1 MEEVK
6 EKMGEV
12 YQSLFLEIFSYI
24 DVHESRCK
32 WLTNHKFSPNSHL
45 SRWQCLPVN
54 CYLHILL
61 FILEPTNQKNIFE
74 EEYFKKEQQK
84 VNQRNQENAIS
95 FVKAI
100 VLFISRLNTVL
111 TTKEFSKYIH
121 VSSNFATISKT
132 LSPETP

>member
-1 MEEVK
+1 MFMSPGVN
-6 EKMGEV
+6 GSLITNSPQILTWAGGNV
-12 YQSLFLEIFSYI
+12 YQLWYY
-24 DVHESRCK
+24 
-32 WLTNHKFSPNSHL
+32 
-45 SRWQCLPVN
+45 
-54 CYLHILL
+54 YLHILL

-84 VNQRNQENAIS
+84 VNQQNQENAIS

-100 VLFISRLNTVL
+100 VLFISCLNAVL

-121 VSSNFATISKT
+121 VSSNFVMISKT